1 MEVDKWLLDRK
12 IKISKQLEQL
22 KIKQKQE
29 HQALLQKIEIG
40 QDEQKKTRASELEKF
55 LFSILIL
62 NFLFFIR
69 LLQKYQNVKKEMSN
83 QHVSDLTRLEKNLK
97 NPSTLSVSKFYG
109 SRYLGNNS
117 RFSALKE
124 GGNPKD
130 QQESP

>member
-1 MEVDKWLLDRK
+1 
-12 IKISKQLEQL
+12 
-22 KIKQKQE
+22 
-29 HQALLQKIEIG
+29 
-40 QDEQKKTRASELEKF
+40 
-55 LFSILIL
+55 
-62 NFLFFIR
+62 LFFIR